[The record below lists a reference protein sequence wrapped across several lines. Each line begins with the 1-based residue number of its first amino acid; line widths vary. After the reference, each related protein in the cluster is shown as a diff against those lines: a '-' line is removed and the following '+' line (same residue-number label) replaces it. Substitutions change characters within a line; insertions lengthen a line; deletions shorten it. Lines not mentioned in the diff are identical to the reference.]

1 MTVEMTTTQLD
12 ALANII
18 DEHLE
23 RVKHGSIGWHAG
35 IELKYTIEQQRG
47 GAA

>member
-23 RVKHGSIGWHAG
+23 RVKHGSIGWFAG
-35 IELKYTIEQQRG
+35 IELKYTIDNQRG
-47 GAA
+47 GAV